1 MQETLKKKNQNKNI
15 PFHTWSS
22 KKVLDFFH
30 SRPEG
35 ISSQE
40 ADARLKRYGE
50 NVLQKKKNSNVF
62 FLFLKQFHNILIYI
76 LLLASSI
83 SFFVGHILDAWII
96 LIVIFFNACLGFIL
110 EYKAQ
115 KSIEALK
122 NIMAPNAKILRDNTL
137 KQIASQY
144 LVPGDIVFLEEGSMV
159 PADGRILFT
168 KDVRVVESS
177 LTGESTPQQKSSK
190 ILSENISL
198 GDRENMVWMGTF
210 ITSGEARMMVTATGD
225 YTQLGQVAQKME
237 NIKEVPTHFKERIRL
252 LTWQMGIIA
261 FFGTIATFLAALF
274 LAKMDIFDVFLAT
287 VATLVSSIP
296 EGLPVILTIVLAV
309 SASRMAKR
317 KAIVR
322 SLPSIETLAVVNTIL
337 TDKTGTLT
345 DNAMNIM
352 KIYILGEKEFEVSGQ
367 GWNFDGRFSQE
378 GEAVAPLENRSLR
391 KLLHIAG
398 QCTIAKVYPIE
409 RKEKDSIVKDFEVI
423 GDPTEAA
430 LVVLARRAG
439 LSQEILDSSEVKIDD
454 MPFRSQE
461 QLRATLIL
469 KKDEESHYIYVI
481 GAPEKVIAQ
490 CLFVLHNGQVK
501 SFQDDHQKE
510 ILSQVNNW
518 SEGAMRVLALA
529 YREKLHSS
537 KNIQTQDIGRLVFV
551 GLVGMM
557 DSPRE
562 GVSESVSQAKRA
574 GIRVIMAT
582 GDHKETAF
590 AIAKKI
596 GIATE
601 QDTVYSQEELEKMTE
616 KEFLLAIRNTNVFA
630 RLTPDMKYR
639 ITTRLQKEKRI
650 VAVTGD
656 GVNDALA
663 LRKADVGIAMGKNG
677 SDVAKE
683 AGDII
688 LADDNFTTI
697 VNAIEEGRI
706 VFHNVQR
713 SSSFLVTTNFAEHA
727 TIISALSF
735 GMPLPLLPTQILWL
749 NLVTSGL
756 PDAAIAVE
764 PSHGRALHQ
773 PPMKANSQILS
784 REIAPFLALMTFVMA
799 ILSLG
804 TFTWFLE
811 QGIDKARSAGFTV
824 LCATQLFNAFT
835 MRSLHQ
841 SVFSI
846 GFFRNHFL
854 VITVA
859 LSFILLCASIYFPP
873 FQKIFQLTAL
883 PLSEFLLLIALSS
896 LVFFVGDIYKRI
908 RYNKQHKNL
917 SQA

>member
-1 MQETLKKKNQNKNI
+1 MQEINKKKNQKKNI
-15 PFHTWSS
+15 PFHGWSS
-22 KKVLDFFH
+22 KKVLEFFH
-30 SRPEG
+30 SRAEG

-40 ADARLKRYGE
+40 ADIRLKRYGE
-50 NVLQKKKNSNVF
+50 NVLQKKKSINIF
-62 FLFLKQFHNILIYI
+62 FLFLKQFHNVLIYI
-76 LLLASSI
+76 LFLASSI
-83 SFFVGHILDAWII
+83 SFFVGHALDAWII
-96 LIVIFFNACLGFIL
+96 LVVIFFNASLGFIL
-110 EYKAQ
+110 EYKAE

-122 NIMAPNAKILRDNTL
+122 KIMAPNAKILRDNVV

-159 PADGRILFT
+159 PADGRVLFT

-177 LTGESTPQQKSSK
+177 LTGESSPQQKTSE

-198 GDRENMVWMGTF
+198 ADRENMLWMGTF
-210 ITSGEARMMVTATGD
+210 IASGEARMIVTATGS
-225 YTQLGQVAQKME
+225 YTQLGQIAQKME
-237 NIKEVPTHFKERIRL
+237 SIEEVPTHFKERIRL

-261 FFGTIATFLAALF
+261 FFGTITTFLAALF

-287 VATLVSSIP
+287 IATLVSSIP

-322 SLPSIETLAVVNTIL
+322 SLPSIETLAVVDTIL

-345 DNAMNIM
+345 DNTMNIM
-352 KIYILGEKEFEVSGQ
+352 KMYAFGNEEITISGQ
-367 GWNFDGRFSQE
+367 GWNFDARFSQ
-378 GEAVAPLENRSLR
+378 GENAVAPLENRTLR
-391 KLLHIAG
+391 KLIHIAG
-398 QCTIAKVYPIE
+398 QCNVAKVYPIE
-409 RKEKDSIVKDFEVI
+409 RKKEDSTVKDFEVI
-423 GDPTEAA
+423 GDPTEAS

-439 LSQEILDSSEVKIDD
+439 LTQEILEASEVRLDD

-461 QLRATLIL
+461 QLRATLIY
-469 KKDEESHYIYVI
+469 KKDEESHQIYVI
-481 GAPEKVIAQ
+481 GAPEKVIAK
-490 CLFVLHNGQVK
+490 CSFVFHNGHIK
-501 SFQDDHQKE
+501 SFQESHQKE
-510 ILSQVNNW
+510 ILQRVYGW
-518 SEGAMRVLALA
+518 SSDTMRVLALA
-529 YREKLHSS
+529 YREQLHPS
-537 KNIQTQDIGRLVFV
+537 KNIQIQDIEKLVFV
-551 GLVGMM
+551 GLVGML

-562 GVSESVSQAKRA
+562 GVSESISQAKRA

-596 GIATE
+596 GIASE
-601 QDTVYSQEELEKMTE
+601 QDKAYSQEELEKMTE
-616 KEFLLAIRNTNVFA
+616 KEFSLAVRNANVFA

-639 ITTRLQKEKRI
+639 ITTILQKEKRI

-663 LRKADVGIAMGKNG
+663 LRKADVGVAMGKNG

-683 AGDII
+683 AGAII

-713 SSSFLVTTNFAEHA
+713 ASSFLVTTNFAEHT
-727 TIISALSF
+727 TIISALSL

-773 PPMKANSQILS
+773 PPMKAHAQILS
-784 REIAPFLALMTFVMA
+784 REIAPFLALMTVTMA

-846 GFFRNHFL
+846 GFFRNRFL

-859 LSFILLCASIYFPP
+859 LSFVLLCASIYFPP
-873 FQKIFQLTAL
+873 FQKVFKLTEL

-896 LVFFVGDIYKRI
+896 IVFFVGDVYKRM
-908 RYNKQHKNL
+908 RYKQHKNL
-917 SQA
+917 SQT

>member
-1 MQETLKKKNQNKNI
+1 MQKIVKKKNQKKNI

-22 KKVLDFFH
+22 RKVLEFFH

-40 ADARLKRYGE
+40 ADVRLKRYGE
-50 NVLQKKKNSNVF
+50 NILQQKKHLKPF

-76 LLLASSI
+76 LFLASGI
-83 SFFVGHILDAWII
+83 SFFVGHAMDGWII
-96 LIVIFFNACLGFIL
+96 LVIIFFNACLGFIL
-110 EYKAQ
+110 EYKAE

-122 NIMAPNAKILRDNTL
+122 NIMAPNAKILRDNTI

-144 LVPGDIVFLEEGSMV
+144 LVPGDIVFLEEGFLV
-159 PADGRILFT
+159 PADGRILFA

-177 LTGESTPQQKSSK
+177 LTGESSPQQKSSK
-190 ILSENISL
+190 ILSENVSL
-198 GDRENMVWMGTF
+198 ADRENMLWTGTF
-210 ITSGEARMMVTATGD
+210 IVSGEARMVVTATGS

-237 NIKEVPTHFKERIRL
+237 SIEEVPTHFKERIRL

-261 FFGTIATFLAALF
+261 FFGTIATFLVALF

-322 SLPSIETLAVVNTIL
+322 SLPSIETLAVVDTIL

-345 DNAMNIM
+345 DNTMNIM
-352 KIYILGEKEFEVSGQ
+352 KMYAIGEEEVTISGQ
-367 GWNFDGRFSQE
+367 GWDFNARFSQE
-378 GEAVAPLENRSLR
+378 GQAVAPLEKRSLR
-391 KLLHIAG
+391 KLIHIAG
-398 QCTIAKVYPIE
+398 QCNSAKVYPIE
-409 RKEKDSIVKDFEVI
+409 IKKEERIVEDFEVI
-423 GDPTEAA
+423 GDPTEAS
-430 LVVLARRAG
+430 LIVLARRAG
-439 LSQEILDSSEVKIDD
+439 LSQEILDASEVRVDD

-461 QLRATLIL
+461 QLRATLIY
-469 KKDEESHYIYVI
+469 KKDEEAHQIYVV
-481 GAPEKVIAQ
+481 GAPEKIIAK
-490 CLFVLHNGQVK
+490 CSFVLQDGQVR
-501 SFQDDHQKE
+501 SFQDKHQEE
-510 ILSQVNNW
+510 ILRQVYTW
-518 SEGAMRVLALA
+518 SGDTMRVLALA
-529 YREKLHSS
+529 YREQLHSS
-537 KNIQTQDIGRLVFV
+537 KNIQTHNIEKLVFV

-562 GVSESVSQAKRA
+562 GVSESISQAKRA

-596 GIATE
+596 GIASE
-601 QDTVYSQEELEKMTE
+601 QDKAYSQEELEKMTE
-616 KEFLLAIRNTNVFA
+616 KEFLLAVRNVNVFA

-639 ITTRLQKEKRI
+639 ITTTLQKEKRI

-683 AGDII
+683 AGSII

-706 VFHNVQR
+706 VFHNIQR
-713 SSSFLVTTNFAEHA
+713 ASSFLVTTNFAEHA

-773 PPMKANSQILS
+773 PPMNARSQILS
-784 REIAPFLALMTFVMA
+784 REIAPFLALMTVTMA

-804 TFTWFLE
+804 TFAWFLDE
-811 QGIDKARSAGFTV
+811 GIDKARSAGFTV

-841 SVFSI
+841 SIFSI
-846 GFFRNHFL
+846 GFFRNRFL

-859 LSFILLCASIYFPP
+859 LSFILLCASLYFPP
-873 FQKIFQLTAL
+873 FQNVFKLTPL
-883 PLSEFLLLIALSS
+883 PFLEFFFLIILSS

-908 RYNKQHKNL
+908 RYKQR
-917 SQA
+917 